1 MSTRLAELIYRFRL
15 PLCAVIL
22 IGFLGLLPLT
32 NVTNIDNDI
41 GMWISRDD
49 PIYVTYERFREEFG
63 GQRVLMVALR
73 SDRLF
78 TPEGLTFVRQITDD
92 IQRVDPVDRVQSLS
106 TANIVTSTPQ
116 TGPGS
121 RVPDPGSRVPDPGS
135 RAPDPLSPDVN
146 DEGGIEVQ
154 PLLDKVVDEKAAAR
168 VRSRVLA
175 DPLLRGDLVSED
187 GTVTALIVTFDE
199 ERIDDVRS
207 DVIDR
212 IHGLIDPRLPAG
224 MTAYYNGSIEIS
236 ETYNRVT
243 KSNLASL
250 TPPILLLTIGALFFM
265 FRSWRLTLLVM
276 GAVLVSFV
284 WTMGMYVLMGFTFNV
299 LASMMPPLVM
309 ILAIADDVHIV
320 QHYTE
325 ELRAS
330 GSKERAFKSSV
341 RHLFAPLLG
350 ASATTALGLASLAT
364 SHVVA
369 VRAFG
374 IGAAVGVM
382 VDFVMSLVLVP
393 TMLTLIKHSPTVAPQ
408 ERYLVGP
415 MQRVARFSMRNAR
428 QVIVATVVVMG
439 IGLVGLRWLHVD
451 TNHINFFA
459 KDHPLSQSARVID
472 QQLSGIYSF
481 SILFEGE
488 PDSMKSPDA
497 LRRMEELRV
506 RLQKLPFVKKVVSV
520 ADYVKRVNREL
531 SGGAEADAV
540 VPASGDAIAQE
551 LFVFGLSDEGRRELE
566 RVVASDYSRA
576 QMSVKLAS
584 MSSDLVFAQITR
596 AEEEATAVFA
606 GSGITPTVTGSG
618 RLFSTLDHYIV
629 VSQLSSFATA
639 FLTVFA
645 VIFLVFRSARFG
657 VLAIIANALPV
668 CAVLGLMG
676 WLGISLNVATVMV
689 ASVALGIVDDDTIH
703 FINRFRRETGA
714 GRGTEAAIEAA
725 TMHEGRASLTT
736 AIINSLGYGIM
747 VVSSYKP
754 TAWFGGLLALTMV
767 VAFLAEVL
775 VVPAVITLFPR
786 LFGAPAVARL
796 GSAA

>member
-1 MSTRLAELIYRFRL
+1 MSARLADLIYRFRL
-15 PLCAVIL
+15 PLCAVIVV
-22 IGFLGLLPLT
+22 GFLGLLPLT
-32 NVTNIDNDI
+32 NVTVVDNDI
-41 GMWISRDD
+41 SMWISRDD
-49 PIYVTYERFREEFG
+49 PIYRTYERFREEFG
-63 GQRVLMVALR
+63 GQRTLLIALR
-73 SDRLF
+73 SERLF
-78 TPEGLTFVRQITDD
+78 TPEGLAFVRQITDD
-92 IQRVDPVDRVQSLS
+92 IQRVDPVERVYSLS
-106 TANIVTSTPQ
+106 TANIVATLPATA
-116 TGPGS
+116 
-121 RVPDPGSRVPDPGS
+121 DD
-135 RAPDPLSPDVN
+135 D
-146 DEGGIEVQ
+146 GGIEVQ
-154 PLLDKVVDEKAAAR
+154 PLLEKVIDQEAASRVRAR
-168 VRSRVLA
+168 VLS
-175 DPLLRGDLVSED
+175 DPLLRGDVASED

-199 ERIDDVRS
+199 DRIDQARAE
-207 DVIDR
+207 VIDR
-212 IHGLIDPRLPAG
+212 IHGLIDPRLPGG
-224 MTAYYNGSIEIS
+224 MQAYYNGSIEIS

-243 KSNLASL
+243 RANLLSL
-250 TPPILLLTIGALFFM
+250 TPPILLLTIGALFWM

-276 GAVLVSFV
+276 AAVVVSFV
-284 WTMGMYVLMGFTFNV
+284 WTMGLYVLMGFSYNV
-299 LASMMPPLVM
+299 LASMMPPLIM

-320 QHYTE
+320 QHFTE
-325 ELRAS
+325 ELRAT
-330 GSKERAFKSSV
+330 GNREQAFKSSV

-393 TMLTLIKHSPTVAPQ
+393 TLLMWMKPSAAVAPQ
-408 ERYLVGP
+408 ERYFVAP
-415 MQRVARFSMRNAR
+415 MQRVARFSMRKAKP
-428 QVIVATVVVMG
+428 VLVATGLVMAV
-439 IGLVGLRWLHVD
+439 GLVGLRWLHVD

-459 KDHPLSQSARVID
+459 KNHPLHQSATLID
-472 QQLSGIYSF
+472 TELSGIYSF
-481 SILFEGE
+481 NILLEGQ

-497 LRRMEELRV
+497 MRRMEELRV

-531 SGGAEADAV
+531 NGGAEADAV

-551 LFVFGLSDEGRRELE
+551 LFVFGLSDEGRRELD

-576 QMSVKLAS
+576 QISVRLAS
-584 MSSDLVFAQITR
+584 MSSDLVFAQINR
-596 AEEEATAVFA
+596 ADEEAAAVFA

-629 VSQLSSFATA
+629 TSQLSSFVTA

-645 VIFLVFRSARFG
+645 VIFVVFRSARFG

-689 ASVALGIVDDDTIH
+689 ASVSLGIVDDDTIH

-714 GRGTEAAIEAA
+714 GSSTEAAIEAA

-786 LFGAPAVARL
+786 VFGAPTAARL